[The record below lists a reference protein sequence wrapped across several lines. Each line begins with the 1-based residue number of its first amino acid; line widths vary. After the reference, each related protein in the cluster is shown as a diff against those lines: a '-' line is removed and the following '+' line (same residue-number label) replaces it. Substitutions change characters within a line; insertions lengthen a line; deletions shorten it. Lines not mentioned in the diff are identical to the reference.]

1 MASKVE
7 IGVEDLLGCI
17 VQVESRT
24 VPPRS
29 YLGVVLAVRDGEY
42 QTVVLQERS
51 DDESGLLA
59 IGSGHLESGNLK
71 TTCVLNAHRITFA
84 KAEDS
89 KIVGK
94 LKRECADAVYRTVGK
109 RFIQNY
115 YEFAHLTHI
124 HRRFIPGQDS
134 LPYAGRVYG
143 AEEIQALLDS
153 ALDFWLT
160 TGRFNQAF
168 ERRLSEFVGVR
179 YVCTANSGSSANLLA
194 VSALTSSK
202 LGERRL
208 RAGDEVITVAA
219 GFPTTVNPILQNNLI
234 PVFVDIDLPTYNVR
248 ADLIEAAVGGR
259 TRAIILAHTLGN
271 PFDIG
276 EVLRVAKKYDLWV
289 IEDCCDALGATY
301 TLGDPGALEFGGPG
315 ERKVGTFGHLGTL
328 SFYPAHHIT
337 MGEGG
342 AVLTNDTHL
351 KQYVESFRDWGR
363 DCWCLPGH
371 DNSCGRRFEWQLG
384 GLPKGYDHKFTY
396 SHTGYNLK
404 ITDMQAA
411 IALAQMDRLEGFV
424 TTRRHNFHSLYERLA
439 HLQDRVILPE
449 ATTRSKPSWFGFPI
463 TIREE
468 AGIERT
474 EVINFLAQKKI
485 GTRLLFGGNLTR
497 QPYMSGHTYRI
508 LGELRNTDIAME
520 RSFWVG
526 VYPGLNEAMID
537 YMAESLSSV
546 FSR

>member
-1 MASKVE
+1 MESKAETRVD
-7 IGVEDLLGCI
+7 DLRGCI
-17 VQVESRT
+17 VEVESKT

-29 YLGVVLAVRDGEY
+29 YLGVVLGVSNSEY
-42 QTVVLQERS
+42 QTVLLQEMS
-51 DDESGLLA
+51 ADQSGSLV
-59 IGSGHLESGNLK
+59 IGDRDLELGNLK
-71 TTCVLNAHRITFA
+71 TTYVLNAHRIAFA
-84 KAEDS
+84 RAEDA

-94 LKRECADAVYRTVGK
+94 LTRESADAVYRVVGK
-109 RFIQNY
+109 ELIRNY
-115 YEFAHLTHI
+115 YEFAHRTQM
-124 HRRFIPGQDS
+124 RRPFVPGQS
-134 LPYAGRVYG
+134 TVPYAGRVYG
-143 AEEIQALLDS
+143 AEEIQALFDA

-160 TGRFNQAF
+160 TGRFNEAF

-179 YVCTANSGSSANLLA
+179 YGCTTNSGSSANLLA

-202 LGERRL
+202 LGDRRL
-208 RAGDEVITVAA
+208 SKGDEVVTVAA

-234 PVFVDIDLPTYNVR
+234 PVFVDIELPTYNVR
-248 ADLIEAAVGGR
+248 ADLIETAVSGR

-271 PFDIG
+271 PFDIS
-276 EVLRVAKKYDLWV
+276 EVLQVAKKHDLWV

-301 TLGDPGALEFGGPG
+301 TLPDSWAQEFKGPG

-328 SFYPAHHIT
+328 SFYPAHHMT

-342 AVLTNDTHL
+342 AVLTDDIHL

-371 DNSCGRRFEWQLG
+371 DNSCGRRFEWKLG
-384 GLPKGYDHKFTY
+384 GLPKGYDHKFIY

-411 IALAQMDRLEGFV
+411 IALAQMDRLEGFLAS
-424 TTRRHNFHSLYERLA
+424 RRHNFRALYERLA

-449 ATTRSKPSWFGFPI
+449 ATPRSKPSWFGFPI

-474 EVINFLAQKKI
+474 AVLNFLAQKKI

-497 QPYMSGHTYRI
+497 QPYMSGHAYRI
-508 LGELRNTDIAME
+508 SGELKNTDIAME
-520 RSFWVG
+520 RTFWVG
-526 VYPGLNEAMID
+526 VYPGLHDDMID